1 MPNSHQVRILS
12 AVAGLC
18 VLAVAGEAMA
28 QASVENFY
36 KGKSVDLIVGGD
48 AAGGYDVYGRTVAR
62 SISKHIPGNPTIVVK
77 NMPGAGSNK
86 AAEFIYSVAPKDG
99 SVFGIV
105 FPGAIMTPLLDP
117 GRLKFDPPKFNY
129 LGTANKEIR
138 VCAMRSNAAVKTM
151 EDAMK
156 GETIIAATADGG
168 STQDYPAVMNE
179 VLGTK
184 FKIIRGY
191 KGTKEITL
199 AVERGEADGLC
210 GWAWT
215 SLKTQKP
222 DWLENKGVNIFVQ
235 FGMENDPELDR
246 MGVPSVWKFV
256 KNDSDKQLLE
266 LMVGQQVFGRPFV
279 APPGVPEA
287 TMKALRD
294 AFAATMKDPGYL
306 ADAEKAKLEVDY
318 DTGENVQKLVARIY
332 QTPKPVVDRLIKA
345 MKQP

>member
-1 MPNSHQVRILS
+1 MSKSHQVRILS
-12 AVAGLC
+12 VVAGLC
-18 VLAVAGEAMA
+18 AFAAEASA
-28 QASVENFY
+28 QSSVESFY
-36 KGKSVDLIVGGD
+36 KGRNVDLIVGGD

-62 SISKHIPGNPTIVVK
+62 HIADHIPGAPVIVVR

-86 AAEFIYSVAPKDG
+86 AAEFIYTTAPKDG

-151 EDAMK
+151 DDAMK
-156 GETIIAATADGG
+156 GPSVIAATADGG

-184 FKIIRGY
+184 FKIVRGY

-235 FGMENDPELDR
+235 FGIEADPELEK
-246 MGVPSVWKFV
+246 MGVPPIWNYIKT
-256 KNDSDKQLLE
+256 DADKQLFE
-266 LMVGQQVFGRPFV
+266 LMIGQQVFGRPFV
-279 APPGVPEA
+279 APPGVPEDR
-287 TMKALRD
+287 MKALRD
-294 AFAATMKDPGYL
+294 AFTATMKDPGYL
-306 ADAEKAKLEVDY
+306 ADAAKAKLEVDF
-318 DTGENVQKLVARIY
+318 DSGENVQKLVARMY
-332 QTPKPVVDRLIKA
+332 ATPKPVVDRLIAA
-345 MKQP
+345 MKQ

>member
-1 MPNSHQVRILS
+1 
-12 AVAGLC
+12 
-18 VLAVAGEAMA
+18 
-28 QASVENFY
+28 
-36 KGKSVDLIVGGD
+36 
-48 AAGGYDVYGRTVAR
+48 
-62 SISKHIPGNPTIVVK
+62 
-77 NMPGAGSNK
+77 
-86 AAEFIYSVAPKDG
+86 
-99 SVFGIV
+99 
-105 FPGAIMTPLLDP
+105 MTPLLDP

-138 VCAMRSNAAVKTM
+138 VCAMRSNAEVKTM
-151 EDAMK
+151 EDAIK
-156 GETIIAATADGG
+156 GESIIAATADGG

-318 DTGENVQKLVARIY
+318 DSGENVQKLVARIY

>member
-1 MPNSHQVRILS
+1 MPNSQQVRSLTAAI
-12 AVAGLC
+12 AAGLC
-18 VLAVAGEAMA
+18 LVAGDAFA
-28 QASVENFY
+28 QSSVENFY
-36 KGKSVDLIVGGD
+36 KGKTIDLLVGGD
-48 AAGGYDVYGRTVAR
+48 AGGGYDVYGRTVAKT
-62 SISKHIPGNPTIVVK
+62 IAKYIPGNPTVVVK

-86 AAEFIYSVAPKDG
+86 AAEFIYNVAPKDG

-156 GETIIAATADGG
+156 GESVIAATADGG

-235 FGMENDPELDR
+235 FGMENDPELDK

-294 AFAATMKDPGYL
+294 AFASTMKDKTYL

-318 DTGENVQKLVARIY
+318 DSGENVQKLVARIY
-332 QTPKPVVDRLIKA
+332 ETPQPVVDRLIKA